1 MISIYTTSTRV
12 WASQLCLFCERIEK
26 LHLSHWIS
34 CVLLLNFISAIEL
47 SLSLKKLRIAKG
59 KKGWFGEDNL
69 LAGKWVRVRVYQ
81 FDFGEEGKVPQVIS
95 FLIQLLGVD
104 LTLSGLTLTL
114 TV

>member
-47 SLSLKKLRIAKG
+47 SLSLKKLRIAKVS
-59 KKGWFGEDNL
+59 WQHVTWGE
-69 LAGKWVRVRVYQ
+69 ASG
-81 FDFGEEGKVPQVIS
+81 GEGKVLSPV
-95 FLIQLLGVD
+95 FL
-104 LTLSGLTLTL
+104 
-114 TV
+114 